1 MFFSARRLCVT
12 APMIIIALLL
22 LTSAAIPAVAD
33 SYSMTTVGLPQG
45 SSFYGMDNAG
55 DYVLNITSHSSSTCG
70 GVAVSLGS
78 SCFETVYAGQSTP
91 VFSTTPASLAFD
103 DGSSFSISAPTGF
116 QISSAICNNG
126 HLLFSGEYDLDGTF
140 LTGTWSGFDPITD
153 YLGDMYMGGGFING
167 NGDAVFTDSIG
178 NTLIYADDLT
188 PPSSHQFESNRVS
201 ATDPVPEPGTLLLV
215 GTGALSLLTTVR
227 RKLRS

>member
-1 MFFSARRLCVT
+1 
-12 APMIIIALLL
+12 
-22 LTSAAIPAVAD
+22 
-33 SYSMTTVGLPQG
+33 
-45 SSFYGMDNAG
+45 
-55 DYVLNITSHSSSTCG
+55 
-70 GVAVSLGS
+70 
-78 SCFETVYAGQSTP
+78 
-91 VFSTTPASLAFD
+91 
-103 DGSSFSISAPTGF
+103 
-116 QISSAICNNG
+116 
-126 HLLFSGEYDLDGTF
+126 
-140 LTGTWSGFDPITD
+140 
-153 YLGDMYMGGGFING
+153 MGGGFING